1 MEITISHQ
9 DESIERVRK
18 IKVRFQITHKNEI
31 ALEGASV
38 SIKQSKSDFPFECG
52 MNFHILSSSNYQNC
66 LNGSSPSLLMSLREA
81 AEKRIN
87 SVVSRSEGELIAR
100 DVVNENLH
108 FSFFEEN
115 LGGNASAEYFSK
127 TYQLDPKPLL
137 FMNEYNTIEY
147 SGDTAASPANYIA
160 KMAKIRSFQEMKEY
174 QQQ

>member
-1 MEITISHQ
+1 
-9 DESIERVRK
+9 
-18 IKVRFQITHKNEI
+18 
-31 ALEGASV
+31 
-38 SIKQSKSDFPFECG
+38 
-52 MNFHILSSSNYQNC
+52 
-66 LNGSSPSLLMSLREA
+66 MSLREA

-87 SVVSRSEGELIAR
+87 SVVSRSEGELMAW

-108 FSFFEEN
+108 LSFFEEN
-115 LGGNASAEYFSK
+115 LGENASAEYFSK